1 MKRSVD
7 SNPRNKFEKTYQSRE
22 HEEGID
28 LAPDQYEQRTSY
40 LEIFPKTIVNRVTS
54 PDVNMDYSLNPY
66 QGCEHGCSY
75 CYARNSHQYWG
86 YSAGLDFE
94 QKILVKKNAPQ
105 ILEKTINAKSWEVKP
120 ISLSGNTDCY
130 QPIEKK
136 LKITREILK
145 VLAIHKHP
153 VGIITKNA
161 LVTRDKDVL
170 VELARENLVKVVFSI
185 NTLDEDLRRKMEPRT
200 STVKR
205 RLAALEE
212 LGAAGIP
219 CGVMMAPII
228 PGLNSH
234 EILKLAEITAGCGS
248 LSLGYTVV
256 RLNENLSEIFS
267 AWVEN
272 AFPDRANKVLNQI
285 RSAHGGKLNDSRF
298 RQRMKG
304 EGRFAEMVKRTMEI
318 ARNRYFGNHSFP
330 ELRRDLFIRSGQL
343 NLFQ

>member
-7 SNPRNKFEKTYQSRE
+7 VNPKNRFEKNYTSRAY
-22 HEEGID
+22 EEGID
-28 LAPDQYEQRTSY
+28 LPPDEYDKRTSY
-40 LEIFPKTIVNRVTS
+40 LEIFPKTVVNKVKS

-75 CYARNSHQYWG
+75 CYARNSHQFWG
-86 YSAGLDFE
+86 YSSGLDFE
-94 QKILVKKNAPQ
+94 QKILVKKNAPA
-105 ILEKTINAKSWEVKP
+105 ILAKTINSKSWEVKP

-136 LKITREILK
+136 LQITRE
-145 VLAIHKHP
+145 VLEVLWRHKHP

-161 LVTRDKDVL
+161 LITRDVDILK
-170 VELARENLVKVVFSI
+170 EMASENLVRVMFSI
-185 NTLDEDLRRKMEPRT
+185 NTLDEVLRRKMEPRT
-200 STVKR
+200 SSVYKK
-205 RLAALEE
+205 LKALEE
-212 LGAAGIP
+212 LSNLGIP

-234 EILKLAEITAGCGS
+234 EILKLAETTANAGS
-248 LSLGYTVV
+248 LSLGYTIV
-256 RLNENLSEIFS
+256 RLNENLSEIFT
-267 AWVEN
+267 AWINE

-298 RQRMKG
+298 GKRMKG
-304 EGRFAEMVKRTMEI
+304 DGKFAEMVRQSMAI
-318 ARNRYFGNHSFP
+318 ARSRYYHGKRFP
-330 ELRRDLFIRSGQL
+330 DLSTDRFVKGGQL

>member
-1 MKRSVD
+1 MKRSVNT
-7 SNPRNKFEKTYQSRE
+7 NPRNKFDKHHTSRE

-28 LAPDQYEQRTSY
+28 LAPDQYEQPTEY
-40 LEIFPKTIVNRVTS
+40 LEIFPKTVVNKVSS

-75 CYARNSHQYWG
+75 CYARNSHQFWG

-94 QKILVKKNAPQ
+94 QKILVKKNVAK
-105 ILEKTINAKSWEVKP
+105 ILERTINANSWEVKP

-130 QPIEKK
+130 QPIERK
-136 LKITREILK
+136 LGLTRSALE
-145 VLAIHKHP
+145 VLARHKHP
-153 VGIITKNA
+153 AGIITKNA
-161 LVTRDKDVL
+161 LVTRDKDIL
-170 VELARENLVKVVFSI
+170 REMAEENLVRVVFSI

-200 STVKR
+200 STVKKK
-205 RLAALEE
+205 LEALKE
-212 LGAAGIP
+212 LSELGIP

-234 EILKLAEITAGCGS
+234 EILKLAEVTANMGS
-248 LSLGYTVV
+248 LSLGYTII

-267 AWVEN
+267 KWIVD

-285 RSAHGGKLNDSRF
+285 KSAHGGKLNDSRF
-298 RQRMKG
+298 GKRMKG
-304 EGRFAEMVKRTMEI
+304 EGKFAEMVKRTMDI
-318 ARNRYFGNHSFP
+318 ARNRYYPDSEFKTLNTSRFM
-330 ELRRDLFIRSGQL
+330 RRGQL

>member
-7 SNPRNKFEKTYQSRE
+7 VNPRNKFDKHYTSRE

-28 LAPDQYEQRTSY
+28 LEPDQYEQGTKY
-40 LEIFPKTIVNRVTS
+40 IEIFPKTIVNKVNS

-66 QGCEHGCSY
+66 QGCEHGCAY

-94 QKILVKKNAPQ
+94 QMILVKKNTAQ
-105 ILEKTINAKSWEVKP
+105 ILERTINSRSWEVKP

-130 QPIEKK
+130 QPIERK
-136 LKITREILK
+136 LKLTRSALE
-145 VLAIHKHP
+145 VLARHKHP

-161 LVTRDKDVL
+161 LVTRDKDILQEMASDRL
-170 VELARENLVKVVFSI
+170 VRVVFSI

-200 STVKR
+200 STVKKK
-205 RLAALEE
+205 LQAIEE
-212 LGAAGIP
+212 LSQLGIP

-234 EILKLAEITAGCGS
+234 EILKLAEITSNSGS
-248 LSLGYTVV
+248 LSLGYTIV

-267 AWVEN
+267 AWIQE
-272 AFPDRANKVLNQI
+272 AFPDRAGKVLNQI
-285 RSAHGGKLNDSRF
+285 KSAHGGKLNDSRF
-298 RQRMKG
+298 GKRMKG
-304 EGRFAEMVKRTMEI
+304 EGKFADMVKRTIEI
-318 ARNRYFGNHSFP
+318 ARNRYYDNKEYP
-330 ELRRDLFIRSGQL
+330 ALRTDLFAKAGQL